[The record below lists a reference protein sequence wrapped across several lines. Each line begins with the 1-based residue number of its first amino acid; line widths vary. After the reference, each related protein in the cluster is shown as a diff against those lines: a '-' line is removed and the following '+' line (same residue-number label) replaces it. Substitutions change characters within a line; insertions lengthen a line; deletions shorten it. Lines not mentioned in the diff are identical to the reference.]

1 MLLRSC
7 LGAPLIV
14 AVLCLARTAGAQ
26 QEDADLERARALFDR
41 AGELERQGQ
50 WPAAQE
56 NLRTALRIRETP
68 NLRYALG
75 WALENDDQLLAARTE
90 YELALRLAQRAG
102 SEEVAKLAAQRIA
115 EVDRKTPLV
124 QVRIRGQVARGTRVL
139 VDGREVVIRGDAG
152 TVPVDPGTRL
162 VRVEREG
169 RSPTEQSVS
178 VSRGVLRVVELK
190 GDDSISVHDENGAT
204 TDRGTALPW
213 VLVGGGVVLER
224 NGARLWLAGA
234 DDPARGLDGP
244 AAFLAR
250 TVADALSPCPA
261 DITCKVLL
269 SHRPRAFDTAP
280 SHGAT
285 LTLSGHTHGAQMAL
299 FGRSWLQPL
308 WPESFLLGHYTRR
321 GQTGTSHLYTSAGL
335 GHWMPFRLNCPCE
348 TVLITLRTDVTT
360 VDTVA
365 TT

>member
-26 QEDADLERARALFDR
+26 AEDADLERARALFDR

-56 NLRTALRIRETP
+56 SLRTALRIRETP

-102 SEEVAKLAAQRIA
+102 SEEVAKLASQRIA

-213 VLVGGGVVLER
+213 VLVGGGGALLVTGAILFASSSGDASTRDQKTAQWCDAVACTNGMASRTETPEAVGLRRDAYDAASRGNTKQVIGGIVGGVGLVSAVVGVVMLVQRSRGPEKEKKTS
-224 NGARLWLAGA
+224 RLAV
-234 DDPARGLDGP
+234 D
-244 AAFLAR
+244 AA
-250 TVADALSPCPA
+250 P
-261 DITCKVLL
+261 
-269 SHRPRAFDTAP
+269 
-280 SHGAT
+280 
-285 LTLSGHTHGAQMAL
+285 
-299 FGRSWLQPL
+299 
-308 WPESFLLGHYTRR
+308 LLGGGFANASFT
-321 GQTGTSHLYTSAGL
+321 
-335 GHWMPFRLNCPCE
+335 F
-348 TVLITLRTDVTT
+348 
-360 VDTVA
+360 
-365 TT
+365 